1 MNITKIEKGFKIDDR
16 DIDYLFLEQEAEVI
30 SEEQCHI
37 PTNGGFVLFDLSVTI
52 EGLSFETIEEW
63 IAELYKESHVL

>member
-16 DIDYLFLEQEAEVI
+16 DIDYLFLEQESEVI

-37 PTNGGFVLFDLSVTI
+37 PTDAGTVFFDLSVTI
-52 EGLSFETIEEW
+52 EGQSFGTIEEW
-63 IAELYKESHVL
+63 ITELYN